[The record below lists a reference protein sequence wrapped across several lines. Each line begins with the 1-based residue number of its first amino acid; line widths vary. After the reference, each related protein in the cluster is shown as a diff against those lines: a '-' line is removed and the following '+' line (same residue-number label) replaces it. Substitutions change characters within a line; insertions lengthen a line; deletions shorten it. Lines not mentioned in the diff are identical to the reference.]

1 MEKGQLSNPVLGNNG
16 VYVVYADD
24 FIASTAPKDLTSLK
38 KQLDGQLQP
47 RANFEATNALKELAE
62 IEDNRAKFY

>member
-1 MEKGQLSNPVLGNNG
+1 MSKPVIGNNG

-24 FIASTAPKDLTSLK
+24 FIASKAPKDLTSLK
-38 KQLDGQLQP
+38 KQLDGQIKP
-47 RANFEATNALKELAE
+47 RANFEATNALRELTD